1 MEKPAKSKTPA
12 APQITEA
19 ALLDVVRRLVQELYP
34 GRSFGAPISLDSALD
49 KELGFDSLGR
59 MELLL
64 RLERNFHISLP
75 EKLFVTAETP
85 RALLDAALIAGPEQP
100 HLKPGAR
107 EIITEAEGKAISI
120 PEQAETLQEVLAW
133 HVEHHEERTHIYLYE
148 EGDQAKQIS
157 YGALYRGALAVAAGL
172 RERGLEPRQTVA
184 LMLPTSRDYF
194 FGFFG
199 ILLAG
204 GVPAP
209 IYPPTRPSQ
218 IEDHLQRHARILS
231 NAEAVLLLT
240 IPEAK
245 PVARLLK
252 SQVDTLRHITTVAE
266 LTQATIGA
274 GTTPEPALPEDL
286 AFLQYTSGSTG
297 NPKGV
302 MLTHHNLLANLRA
315 MGKAVNASSDD
326 TFISWLPLY
335 HDMGLIGAWFGSLYF
350 AFPLV
355 AMSPL
360 AFLARPQRW
369 LWAIHNHHG
378 TLSAAPNFAYE
389 LCLSKLEQSDLEG
402 LDLSS
407 WRMAFNGAEP
417 VSPNTVRR
425 FSEQFSQYGL
435 HPDTMAP
442 VYGLAESSVGLAF
455 PPPGRITP
463 VDRIQR
469 ETLELS
475 GKAVP
480 AEVDDDQALEFV
492 ACGRVLDG
500 HALRVVDPKGRELP
514 DRRQGHLQ
522 FRGPSCTRGY
532 IRNPEATNGL
542 FDGDWLDSGDLAYL
556 AEEDLYITS
565 RVKDLIIRA
574 GRNLYPYEVEEA
586 VGDIPGV
593 RKGCVAMFGATDS
606 TTATERVVVVA
617 ESRETDHACLDLL
630 KQQVQTVA
638 TELLDMPPDEV
649 VMAPPHTVLKTSS
662 GKIRRSACKELFE
675 KGKLD
680 QTHRP
685 VWQQFARVGMATIA
699 PTWRRFWRA
708 LPNTLYGLYAWLML
722 LILAPPVWLLIA
734 VLPPL
739 SWRWVL
745 MRNGARLLALLT
757 GTGIKVSGAE
767 NLPKDRP
774 CILASNHA
782 SYLDGIIIVAALPIK
797 WRFVAKV
804 ELLTNFIPR
813 IFLKSIGS
821 EFVERFDRQ
830 KGIEDAQ
837 RLAETAGA
845 ELPLFYFPEGTFR
858 EAPGLLPFRMG
869 AFTNAAAVG
878 IPVVPIII
886 SGSRRKLRGHSWLPL
901 PGDIEIRVEAAI
913 EPEGSDWDAAIK
925 LRDATRGVMLGVCGE
940 PDRSA

>member
-1 MEKPAKSKTPA
+1 MAHNRKA
-12 APQITEA
+12 ASAITEA
-19 ALLDVVRRLVQELYP
+19 SLLEVVQQLARELYP
-34 GRSFGAPISLDSALD
+34 GRSFRTPISLDSHLD

-64 RLERNFHISLP
+64 RLERRFHISLS
-75 EKLFVTAETP
+75 EKLFVSAETP
-85 RALLDAALIAGPEQP
+85 RHLLEAALNAGPEQP
-100 HLKPGAR
+100 HVKAGAR
-107 EIITEAEGKAISI
+107 AVVTETEGETITL
-120 PEQAETLQEVLAW
+120 PDQAETLQEVLAW
-133 HVEHHEERTHIYLYE
+133 HVEHHPDRTHIYLYE
-148 EGDQAKQIS
+148 EEDKPILIS

-194 FGFFG
+194 FAFFG

-218 IEDHLQRHARILS
+218 IEDHLKRHARILS

-252 SQVDTLRHITTVAE
+252 SQVETLRHIATVAE
-266 LTQATIGA
+266 LTQGSVGA

-302 MLTHHNLLANLRA
+302 MLTHRNLLTNLRA

-326 TFISWLPLY
+326 VFISWLPLY
-335 HDMGLIGAWFGSLYF
+335 HDMGLIGAWLGSLYF

-355 AMSPL
+355 SMSPL
-360 AFLARPQRW
+360 SFLARPKRW
-369 LWAIHNHHG
+369 LWTIHNHRG

-389 LCLSKLEQSDLEG
+389 LCLSKLEESELEG

-407 WRMAFNGAEP
+407 LRLAFNGAEP

-425 FSEQFSQYGL
+425 FSERFAKYGL
-435 HPDTMAP
+435 RPEAMSP

-455 PPPGRITP
+455 PPPGRTAP

-469 ETLELS
+469 QALELA
-475 GKAVP
+475 GKAIP
-480 AEVDDDQALEFV
+480 AEPDDDQALEVV
-492 ACGRVLDG
+492 ACGQVLNG
-500 HALRVVDPKGRELP
+500 HQLRVIDSKGRELP
-514 DRRQGHLQ
+514 ERRQGRLQ

-532 IRNPEATNGL
+532 IRNPEATNSL

-556 AEEDLYITS
+556 ADGDLYLTS

-586 VGDIPGV
+586 AGDIPGV
-593 RKGCVAMFGATDS
+593 RKGCVAMFGATDPAS
-606 TTATERVVVVA
+606 ATERVVVIA
-617 ESRETDHACLDLL
+617 ESRETDRTRLEQL
-630 KQQVQTVA
+630 KQQVQSVA

-662 GKIRRSACKELFE
+662 GKIRRSACKELYE
-675 KGKLD
+675 QGRLD

-685 VWQQFARVGMATIA
+685 VWQQFIRVAIASIA
-699 PTWRRFWRA
+699 PTWRHFWHE
-708 LPNTLYGLYAWLML
+708 LPDTLYGLYAWLML

-734 VLPPL
+734 ILPPL
-739 SWRWVL
+739 SWRWAL

-757 GTGIKVSGAE
+757 GTGLKVSGVE
-767 NLPKDRP
+767 LLPRDRP
-774 CILASNHA
+774 CVLAANHA

-804 ELLTNFIPR
+804 ELLTNFIAR
-813 IFLKSIGS
+813 IFLKRIGS

-837 RLAETAGA
+837 RLAASAGT

-858 EAPGLLPFRMG
+858 DSPGLLPFRMG
-869 AFTNAAAVG
+869 AFTNAAAAN

-886 SGSRRKLRGHSWLPL
+886 RGSRRKLRGKNWLPK
-901 PGDIEIRVEAAI
+901 PGSIEIQVQPAIEPDGNDWEAAI
-913 EPEGSDWDAAIK
+913 R
-925 LRDATRGVMLGVCGE
+925 LRDATREVMLQACGE
-940 PDRSA
+940 PDRSG

>member
-1 MEKPAKSKTPA
+1 MPQSSPKPPV
-12 APQITEA
+12 ITEA
-19 ALLDVVRRLVQELYP
+19 ALLEVVGQLVRELYP
-34 GRSFGAPISLDSALD
+34 GRGLEAHISLDSALD

-64 RLERNFHISLP
+64 RVERRFHISLH
-75 EKLFVTAETP
+75 EQTFATAETP
-85 RALLDAALIAGPEQP
+85 RELLQAALAAGPEQP
-100 HLKPGAR
+100 HLRSGAPP
-107 EIITEAEGKAISI
+107 ITAPAGGGAITI
-120 PEQAETLQEVLAW
+120 PEQAQTLQEVLDW
-133 HVEHHEERTHIYLYE
+133 HVKHHEARTHIHLYE
-148 EGDQAKQIS
+148 EGETLIQIS

-218 IEDHLQRHARILS
+218 IEDHLKRHTRILA
-231 NAEAVLLLT
+231 NAQAVLLLT

-252 SQVDTLRHITTVAE
+252 SQVDSLRHIITVAE
-266 LTQATIGA
+266 LTQATVGA
-274 GTTPEPALPEDL
+274 GTTPEPAQAGDL

-302 MLTHHNLLANLRA
+302 MLTHQNLLANLRA
-315 MGKAVNASSDD
+315 MGRAVNATADD
-326 TFISWLPLY
+326 IFVSWLPLY

-350 AFPLV
+350 GFPLV

-360 AFLARPQRW
+360 TFLARPQRW
-369 LWAIHNHHG
+369 LWAIHNHRG

-389 LCLSKLEQSDLEG
+389 LCLSKLESADLEG

-425 FSEQFSQYGL
+425 FSERFRQYGL
-435 HPDTMAP
+435 RPEAMSP

-455 PPPGRITP
+455 PPPGRIAP
-463 VDRIQR
+463 IDRIQR

-475 GKAVP
+475 GRAIP
-480 AEVDDDQALEFV
+480 AEADDEQALEIV
-492 ACGRVLDG
+492 ACGQVLTD
-500 HALRVVDPKGRELP
+500 HELRVVDAKGRELP
-514 DRRQGHLQ
+514 QRRQGRLQ
-522 FRGPSCTRGY
+522 FRGPSCTQGY
-532 IRNPEATNGL
+532 IRNPEATDGL

-556 AEEDLYITS
+556 AEGGLYLTS

-574 GRNLYPYEVEEA
+574 GRNIYPYEVEEA

-593 RKGCVAMFGATDS
+593 RKGCVAMFGATDPA
-606 TTATERVVVVA
+606 TATERVVVIA
-617 ESRETDHACLDLL
+617 ESRETDRTQLNQLRQKVL
-630 KQQVQTVA
+630 TVA
-638 TELLDMPPDEV
+638 TELLDMPPDQV

-662 GKIRRSACKELFE
+662 GKIRRAACRELFE
-675 KGKLD
+675 KGQLD

-685 VWQQFARVGMATIA
+685 VWQQFARVGLATIA
-699 PTWRRFWRA
+699 PSFRRFWRA
-708 LPNTLYGLYAWLML
+708 LPNTLYGLYARVIL
-722 LILAPPVWLLIA
+722 LILAPPAWLLIA
-734 VLPPL
+734 LLPRL
-739 SWRWVL
+739 SWRWWI
-745 MRNGARLLALLT
+745 MRSGARLLALLT
-757 GTGIKVSGAE
+757 GTGIRVSGAE
-767 NLPKDRP
+767 HLRKEGP
-774 CILASNHA
+774 CILAANHA
-782 SYLDGIIIVAALPIK
+782 SYLDGIIMVAALPIK
-797 WRFVAKV
+797 WRFVAKA
-804 ELLTNFIPR
+804 ELVDNFIAR
-813 IFLKSIGS
+813 IFLKRIGS

-837 RLAETAGA
+837 RLAASA
-845 ELPLFYFPEGTFR
+845 LHNQPLFYFPEGTFR
-858 EAPGLLPFRMG
+858 DSPGLLPFRMG
-869 AFTNAAAVG
+869 AFTTAAEAN

-886 SGSRRKLRGHSWLPL
+886 RGSRRKLRGDDWLPS
-901 PGDIEIRVEAAI
+901 PGAI
-913 EPEGSDWDAAIK
+913 EVEVAPAIAPEGNDWEAAIK
-925 LRDATRGVMLGVCGE
+925 LRDATREAILQTCGE
-940 PDRSA
+940 PDRSG

>member
-1 MEKPAKSKTPA
+1 MPQPPKTPPA
-12 APQITEA
+12 ITEA

-34 GRSFGAPISLDSALD
+34 GRSFGTPISLDSALD

-64 RLERNFHISLP
+64 RLERSFHISLP
-75 EKLFVTAETP
+75 EKLFATAETP
-85 RALLDAALIAGPEQP
+85 RELLEAALIAGPEQP

-107 EIITEAEGKAISI
+107 LVTTEAEEETITPPVAA
-120 PEQAETLQEVLAW
+120 QTLQEVLAW

-148 EGDQAKQIS
+148 EGDQPILIS

-218 IEDHLQRHARILS
+218 IEDHLRRHARILS

-252 SQVDTLRHITTVAE
+252 SQVETLRHISTVAE
-266 LTQATIGA
+266 LTQTTIGA
-274 GTTPEPALPEDL
+274 GTTPEPALAEDL

-315 MGKAVNASSDD
+315 MGKAVHATSDD
-326 TFISWLPLY
+326 VFVSWLPLY

-369 LWAIHNHHG
+369 LWTIHNHRG

-389 LCLSKLEQSDLEG
+389 LCLSKLEKSDLEG

-417 VSPNTVRR
+417 VSPNSVRR
-425 FSEQFSQYGL
+425 FSERFHEYGL
-435 HPDTMAP
+435 RPEAMSP

-455 PPPGRITP
+455 PPPGRIAP
-463 VDRIQR
+463 IDRIQR
-469 ETLELS
+469 EALELA
-475 GKAVP
+475 GKATP
-480 AEVDDDQALEFV
+480 AEPDDTQALEVV
-492 ACGRVLDG
+492 ACGQVLSG

-514 DRRQGHLQ
+514 ERRQGRLQ

-532 IRNPEATNGL
+532 IRNPEASNGL

-556 AEEDLYITS
+556 AEGELYLTS

-586 VGDIPGV
+586 VGDIPGI
-593 RKGCVAMFGATDS
+593 RKGCVAMFGATDPS
-606 TTATERVVVVA
+606 TATERVVVVA
-617 ESRETDHACLDLL
+617 ESRETDAKRLDQL
-630 KQQVQTVA
+630 KQQAQAVA
-638 TELLDMPPDEV
+638 TELLDMPPDQV

-675 KGKLD
+675 KGQLD

-685 VWQQFARVGMATIA
+685 VWQQLTRVAVASIA
-699 PTWRRFWRA
+699 PTWRRLWHA
-708 LPNTLYGLYAWLML
+708 LPDTLYGLYAWLIL
-722 LILAPPVWLLIA
+722 LILAPPVWLLITL
-734 VLPPL
+734 LPSL
-739 SWRWVL
+739 SWRWTL

-757 GTGIKVSGAE
+757 GTGIKVSGTE
-767 NLPKDRP
+767 NLPKDKP
-774 CILASNHA
+774 CMLAANHA

-804 ELLTNFIPR
+804 ELLTNFIAR
-813 IFLKSIGS
+813 IFLKRIGS

-830 KGIEDAQ
+830 KGLEDAQ
-837 RLAETAGA
+837 RLTAA
-845 ELPLFYFPEGTFR
+845 ALHELPLFYFPEGTFR
-858 EAPGLLPFRMG
+858 DSPGLLPFRMG
-869 AFTNAAAVG
+869 AFVNAADAG
-878 IPVVPIII
+878 LPVVPIII
-886 SGSRRKLRGHSWLPL
+886 RGSRRKLRGNNWLPL
-901 PGDIEIRVEAAI
+901 PGGIEIRVEPAI
-913 EPEGSDWDAAIK
+913 EPEGNDWEAAIK

>member
-1 MEKPAKSKTPA
+1 MPPPTKNPSIISES
-12 APQITEA
+12 
-19 ALLDVVRRLVQELYP
+19 ALLEVVRQLVQELYP
-34 GRSFGAPISLDSALD
+34 GRSLSAPISLDSSLD

-64 RLERNFHISLP
+64 RLERRFHISLP
-75 EKLFVTAETP
+75 EELFATADTP
-85 RALLDAALIAGPEQP
+85 RELLQAALTASPEQP

-107 EIITEAEGKAISI
+107 QVAAPTEGEAIRI
-120 PEQAETLQEVLAW
+120 PDQAQTLQEVLDW
-133 HVEHHEERTHIYLYE
+133 HVRHHEGRTHIYLYE
-148 EGDQAKQIS
+148 QEDSPTLIS

-172 RERGLEPRQTVA
+172 RARGLEPRQTVA

-194 FGFFG
+194 FSFIG

-218 IEDHLQRHARILS
+218 IEDHLRRHARILS
-231 NAEAVLLLT
+231 NAQAVMLLT
-240 IPEAK
+240 VPEAK
-245 PVARLLK
+245 PVARLLR
-252 SQVDTLRHITTVAE
+252 SQVETLRHIATVAE
-266 LTQATIGA
+266 LTQATVGA
-274 GTTPEPALPEDL
+274 GTTPEPASADDL

-302 MLTHHNLLANLRA
+302 MLTHRNLLANLRA
-315 MGKAVNASSDD
+315 MGRAVNASADD
-326 TFISWLPLY
+326 VFVSWLPLY

-355 AMSPL
+355 ALSPL
-360 AFLARPQRW
+360 AFLARPRRW
-369 LWAIHNHHG
+369 LWTIHNHRG

-389 LCLSKLEQSDLEG
+389 LCLSKLREDELEG

-425 FSEQFSQYGL
+425 FSERFCRYGL
-435 HPDTMAP
+435 RPEAMAP

-455 PPPGRITP
+455 PPPGRIVP
-463 VDRIQR
+463 IDRIQR
-469 ETLELS
+469 EALELT
-475 GKAVP
+475 GRAVP
-480 AEVDDDQALEFV
+480 ADTDDDQALEIV
-492 ACGRVLDG
+492 ACGRVLAG
-500 HALRVVDPKGRELP
+500 HELRVVDTKGRTLP
-514 DRRQGHLQ
+514 ERHQGRLQ

-532 IRNPEATNGL
+532 IRNPEATQSL

-556 AEEDLYITS
+556 ADDDLYLTS

-593 RKGCVAMFGATDS
+593 RKGCVAMFGATDPAS
-606 TTATERVVVVA
+606 ATERVVVVA
-617 ESRETDHACLDLL
+617 ESRETDHARLDQL
-630 KQQVQTVA
+630 KRQVQAVA
-638 TELLDMPPDEV
+638 SGLLEMPPDQV

-662 GKIRRSACKELFE
+662 GKIRRAACRELFE
-675 KGKLD
+675 QGRLD

-685 VWQQFARVGMATIA
+685 VWQQFARVAVASIA
-699 PTWRRFWRA
+699 PTWRRFWHH
-708 LPNTLYGLYAWLML
+708 LPDTLYGLYARLML

-739 SWRWVL
+739 AWRWAL

-757 GTGIKVSGAE
+757 GTSIKVSGLE
-767 NLPKDRP
+767 NLPTDRP
-774 CILASNHA
+774 CVLVSNHA
-782 SYLDGIIIVAALPIK
+782 SYLDGIIMVAALPIK
-797 WRFVAKV
+797 WRFVAKL
-804 ELLTNFIPR
+804 ELLGNFIPR
-813 IFLKSIGS
+813 IFLQRIGS

-830 KGIEDAQ
+830 KGVEDAQ
-837 RLAETAGA
+837 RLTASA
-845 ELPLFYFPEGTFR
+845 TTKLPLFYFPEGTFR
-858 EAPGLLPFRMG
+858 DGPGLLPFRMG
-869 AFTNAAAVG
+869 AFTTAAESG

-886 SGSRRKLRGHSWLPL
+886 RGSRRKLRGKEPLPR
-901 PGDIEIRVEAAI
+901 PGDIEIQVEPAI
-913 EPEGSDWDAAIK
+913 EPEGSDWEAAIK
-925 LRDATRGVMLGVCGE
+925 LRDATRAVILRHCGE
-940 PDRSA
+940 PDRGA

>member
-1 MEKPAKSKTPA
+1 MPQPPKT
-12 APQITEA
+12 APTITEA
-19 ALLDVVRRLVQELYP
+19 ALLEVVGRLVQELYP
-34 GRSFGAPISLDSALD
+34 GRGLAAHISLDSALD

-64 RLERNFHISLP
+64 RLERRFHISLP
-75 EKLFVTAETP
+75 ERIFATAETP
-85 RALLDAALIAGPEQP
+85 RELLEAALAAGPEQP
-100 HLKPGAR
+100 HLKPGAAQVATPAKG
-107 EIITEAEGKAISI
+107 EAITV
-120 PEQAETLQEVLAW
+120 PQQAQTLQEVLAW
-133 HVEHHEERTHIYLYE
+133 HVKHHEERTHIYLYE
-148 EGDQAKQIS
+148 EGDQPILIS

-218 IEDHLQRHARILS
+218 IEDHLRRHTRILS
-231 NAEAVLLLT
+231 NAQAVLLLT

-252 SQVDTLRHITTVAE
+252 SQVESLRHITTMAE
-266 LTQATIGA
+266 LTQAAVGA
-274 GTTPEPALPEDL
+274 GTTPEPAQAEDL

-302 MLTHHNLLANLRA
+302 MLTHQNLLANLRA
-315 MGKAVNASSDD
+315 MGRAVNATSDD

-369 LWAIHNHHG
+369 LWAIHNHRG

-389 LCLSKLEQSDLEG
+389 LCLSKLEEGDLEG

-425 FSEQFSQYGL
+425 FSERFQTYGL
-435 HPDTMAP
+435 RPEAMSP

-455 PPPGRITP
+455 PPPGRVTP

-469 ETLELS
+469 EALELS
-475 GKAVP
+475 SRAVP
-480 AEVDDDQALEFV
+480 AEADDDQALEFV
-492 ACGRVLDG
+492 ACGQVLAG
-500 HALRVVDPKGRELP
+500 HELRVVDAKGRELP
-514 DRRQGHLQ
+514 QRRQGRLQ
-522 FRGPSCTRGY
+522 FRGPSCTQGY

-556 AEEDLYITS
+556 AEGELYLTT

-586 VGDIPGV
+586 AGDIPGI
-593 RKGCVAMFGATDS
+593 RKGCVAMFGTTDP

-617 ESRETDHACLDLL
+617 ESRETDTARLSQL
-630 KQQVQTVA
+630 KQQVLAAA

-649 VMAPPHTVLKTSS
+649 VIAPPHTVLKTSS
-662 GKIRRSACKELFE
+662 GKIRRAACRELFE
-675 KGKLD
+675 KGQLD

-685 VWQQFARVGMATIA
+685 VWQQFARVAIAGIA
-699 PTWRRFWRA
+699 PSWRRFWHA
-708 LPNTLYGLYAWLML
+708 LPDTLYGLYAWCML

-734 VLPPL
+734 LVPSL
-739 SWRWVL
+739 SLRWTL
-745 MRNGARLLALLT
+745 MRNGARLLAWLT
-757 GTGIKVSGAE
+757 GTGIRVSGTE
-767 NLPKDRP
+767 HLPIDRP
-774 CILASNHA
+774 CILTANHA
-782 SYLDGIIIVAALPIK
+782 SYLDGIIMVAALPIK
-797 WRFVAKV
+797 WRFVAKA
-804 ELLTNFIPR
+804 ELLASFIPR

-837 RLAETAGA
+837 RLAASTHGDH
-845 ELPLFYFPEGTFR
+845 PLFYFPEGTFHDS
-858 EAPGLLPFRMG
+858 PGLLPFRMG
-869 AFTNAAAVG
+869 AFTNAAAAG
-878 IPVVPIII
+878 QAVVPIII
-886 SGSRRKLRGHSWLPL
+886 RGSRRKLRGHNWLPL
-901 PGDIEIRVEAAI
+901 PGDIEIQVAPPI
-913 EPEGSDWDAAIK
+913 EPEGDDWDAAIK
-925 LRDATRGVMLGVCGE
+925 LRDATRAVMLKHCGE
-940 PDRSA
+940 PDRAA